1 MTLELFFKG
10 KHQIEYFKEM
20 KIEIELP
27 VKDDEAVYRYCEHIE
42 YHILKEL
49 HYTIKH
55 IPSNNLLIDS
65 NSSPYGKLC
74 GTTLY
79 MYDEIENKRQV
90 FIEDDII
97 YFYPYQIYQGCLDH
111 FIKNHNNYNN
121 FNDMELYFKLEL
133 NKIQQVTID
142 TVAPPDHDLYSLM
155 HECMNHDI
163 KINYIF

>member
-10 KHQIEYFKEM
+10 KRQIEDFKEM
-20 KIEIELP
+20 KIEIKLP
-27 VKDDEAVYRYCEHIE
+27 VKDGDGYRYCNNIE

-49 HYTIKH
+49 RYTIKH

-65 NSSPYGKLC
+65 NSNPYGKLC

-111 FIKNHNNYNN
+111 FIKNHNN

-155 HECMNHDI
+155 HECMNTDI